1 MIILRFEKQSSIGL
15 VITAYGV
22 VDFFVQVGD
31 TVACILTVYPGMDRR
46 CTVQVQRFDVDFFH
60 FERMVAGVDD
70 DQLFA
75 YCRQDEVAKYSM
87 IVIMINR

>member
-1 MIILRFEKQSSIGL
+1 
-15 VITAYGV
+15 
-22 VDFFVQVGD
+22 
-31 TVACILTVYPGMDRR
+31 MDRR